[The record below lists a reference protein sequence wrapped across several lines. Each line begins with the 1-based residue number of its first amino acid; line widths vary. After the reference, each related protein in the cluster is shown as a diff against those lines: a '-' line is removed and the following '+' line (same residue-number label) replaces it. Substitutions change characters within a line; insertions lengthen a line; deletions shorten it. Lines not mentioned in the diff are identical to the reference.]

1 MLSSFVIYYPPS
13 QKANWK
19 RALPSLPSPLCDLRD
34 PEGWRPLYSREQM
47 ESALSRV
54 TLVGY
59 SEKKDVFGLL
69 EVSPHSSGYCL
80 GSSNWIISSK

>member
-1 MLSSFVIYYPPS
+1 M
-13 QKANWK
+13 
-19 RALPSLPSPLCDLRD
+19 
-34 PEGWRPLYSREQM
+34 YSRAQM
-47 ESALSRV
+47 ESSLSKV

-80 GSSNWIISSK
+80 GSSNWIISSKYV

>member
-1 MLSSFVIYYPPS
+1 M
-13 QKANWK
+13 
-19 RALPSLPSPLCDLRD
+19 
-34 PEGWRPLYSREQM
+34 YSRSQM
-47 ESALSRV
+47 DSSLSKV

-80 GSSNWIISSK
+80 GSSNWIITSK